1 MGALLVLI
9 AAILL
14 VGAVVGGVAGG
25 VLGRKKSG
33 ASTYT
38 ATSTTM
44 SSTYPTISATKS
56 AAAASSTTSV
66 AIPTSGIIA
75 LNCPIIN
82 GTHYTTQ
89 SGSSSYTFQILCQTD
104 FRSTAEDID
113 SSLEYTFDSCI
124 NSCALR
130 NSANQLPQCD
140 GLTFDGNLTRFA
152 TANCFLKTGITE
164 VVAYTVDL
172 VQAGALWIH

>member
-1 MGALLVLI
+1 MG
-9 AAILL
+9 
-14 VGAVVGGVAGG
+14 
-25 VLGRKKSG
+25 SG
-33 ASTYT
+33 SEEEQCLNVHCNINY
-38 ATSTTM
+38 TM
-44 SSTYPTISATKS
+44 SSTYPTICATKS

-75 LNCPIIN
+75 LNCPVIN

-89 SGSSSYTFQILCQTD
+89 SESSSYTFQILCQTD

-130 NSANQLPQCD
+130 NSVNQLPQCG
-140 GLTFDGNLTRFA
+140 GLTYDGNLTRF
-152 TANCFLKTGITE
+152 CGCKLFFKDW
-164 VVAYTVDL
+164 Y
-172 VQAGALWIH
+172 H